1 MSYSKRL
8 PQAGSGSHYM
18 NLGGDLNFIGGL
30 KEPLSLIDFIK
41 GNKLRTLY
49 KRIDYATEAVD
60 KGKEAAEKLR
70 ESVKKYDDKSE
81 ADSIFQVVPS
91 HFNIKNGDT
100 IGFSGWKTITIP
112 NPKKVKN

>member
-1 MSYSKRL
+1 IAWLWTQGDESGETRVGEVIYGKDKDMSYSKRL

-60 KGKEAAEKLR
+60 K
-70 ESVKKYDDKSE
+70 
-81 ADSIFQVVPS
+81 
-91 HFNIKNGDT
+91 
-100 IGFSGWKTITIP
+100 
-112 NPKKVKN
+112 